1 MVFFVAVVFA
11 ALTSLVNLFEAPTA
25 TLQELFHLPR
35 PAAVGII
42 GAIGIGVGL
51 LIAPIVSQW
60 MDAVSYTHLDVYK
73 RQAPFRST
81 FLLVYFIGRI
91 SP

>member
-1 MVFFVAVVFA
+1 MAVAGQQLNESGPGLMFIYLPNVIRGIPGGPVILVVFFVAVVFA

-51 LIAPIVSQW
+51 RCV
-60 MDAVSYTHLDVYK
+60 
-73 RQAPFRST
+73 
-81 FLLVYFIGRI
+81 
-91 SP
+91 